1 MEPFCHPLEVRWSD
15 CDANQHVRHTAYAD
29 FCTHARIEWLRGQ
42 GFGFEQFQ
50 ALGFGPVIFKEWTEY
65 FKELRLSE
73 RIHVRLAIA
82 GLSQDGKRFCI
93 RHEIYKEDGRLAAR
107 HEVSGSW
114 IDLTLRKL
122 TAPPPELSAIFAWA
136 ERTDDFQALD

>member
-50 ALGFGPVIFKEWTEY
+50 AQGFGPVIFKEWTEY

-82 GLSQDGKRFCI
+82 GLSQDSKRFCI
-93 RHEIYKEDGRLAAR
+93 RHEIYKGRRPPGGAADQQLMDR
-107 HEVSGSW
+107 P
-114 IDLTLRKL
+114 D
-122 TAPPPELSAIFAWA
+122 TAQADHLPPELGAIFAWA
-136 ERTDDFQALD
+136 ERTEDFQALD

>member
-1 MEPFCHPLEVRWSD
+1 MPASNGC
-15 CDANQHVRHTAYAD
+15 A
-29 FCTHARIEWLRGQ
+29 ARVSVSSNFRPRVSARS
-42 GFGFEQFQ
+42 FS
-50 ALGFGPVIFKEWTEY
+50 KSTEY

-82 GLSQDGKRFCI
+82 GLSQDSKRFCI

-107 HEVSGSW
+107 HEISGSW

-122 TAPPPELSAIFAWA
+122 TTPPPELGAIFAWA
-136 ERTDDFQALD
+136 ERTEDFQALD